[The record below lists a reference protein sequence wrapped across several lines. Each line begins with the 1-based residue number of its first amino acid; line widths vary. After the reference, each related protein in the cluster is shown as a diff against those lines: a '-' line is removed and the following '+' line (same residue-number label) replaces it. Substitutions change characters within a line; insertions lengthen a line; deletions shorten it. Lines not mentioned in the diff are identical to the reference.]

1 MNETDGA
8 IDQQQLMA
16 DIYEEVDR
24 RRRSGELPADL
35 ESELDAAFARLA
47 PPSAVAGDLGSMI
60 ERARAAS
67 FIGVDVPTESA
78 RPGVGQ
84 VKRALRPAMS
94 WYLRFVAGEISAFND
109 IVVRS
114 LDEIDDRLGGL
125 EDAIPD
131 PARQRV
137 EVPPP
142 PDEAFARA
150 WELVTPSD
158 HPVVVVGARPDIPVD
173 RLAGGHVIEPHHRN
187 LVESL
192 RAGIDVRPGEPLE
205 HLRALPAGSVGAVVI
220 GGWFDRVDRAT
231 RHHSIAAAR
240 TALAQEGQMVIV
252 GSTPAAWAQAVGVVG
267 ADLLD
272 APFHGET
279 WEVLLRSSGFSSASI
294 DGDTARTW
302 QVISARLP

>member
-1 MNETDGA
+1 MSDTDGA

-24 RRRSGELPADL
+24 RRRSGELPAGL
-35 ESELDAAFARLA
+35 EAELDAAFARLA

-60 ERARAAS
+60 DRARDAS

-114 LDEIDDRLGGL
+114 LDEIEGRLGGL
-125 EDAIPD
+125 EGAVPDA
-131 PARQRV
+131 ARQLV
-137 EVPPP
+137 EVPSP
-142 PDEAFARA
+142 PDEAFTRA
-150 WELVTPSD
+150 WELVAESD
-158 HPVVVVGARPDIPVD
+158 QPVVVVGARPDIPVD
-173 RLAGGHVIEPHHRN
+173 RLAGGHVIEPDNRH
-187 LVESL
+187 LVASL

-252 GSTPAAWAQAVGVVG
+252 GSTPAAWTQAVGVVG

-279 WEVLLRSSGFSSASI
+279 W
-294 DGDTARTW
+294 
-302 QVISARLP
+302 